1 MPRAFPQ
8 NKYEYSWEII
18 PCISF
23 GGKSMNSSPK
33 EILDFVE
40 ENDVKFIRLTFSDM
54 FGNLKNIAI
63 MPDELPRAFEYG
75 IPFDAS
81 CITSGYSDL
90 LLVPDI
96 STLSVL
102 PWRPKSGRVVRFFC
116 NIKNM
121 DGSDYVGD
129 MRTSLSNYV
138 NSLRLEGFSCE
149 MGTKCEFY
157 LFDLDD
163 RGNPTKNPHDSG
175 SYLDVAPLDRCENT
189 RREICLSLEE
199 MGLSPKS
206 SCHKHGPGQNEIEF
220 RENEPV
226 TAADNMVHYKTVV
239 KSIAARNG
247 LFASFMPKPLE
258 DGHGSALSISVSI
271 KKSGE
276 SIFGTASDKMP
287 HEGRCFISGVLSR
300 IREITVFLNSTI
312 NSYKRFGTGYAPKY
326 VDWSFENRAQLIRI
340 PAAVGISPRIEV
352 RSADPCC
359 NPYIVFML
367 ILAAGMEGIRNG
379 DCTLLDSTVRD
390 GINPS
395 VAESLPATLE
405 EAVEIAKQSEFVRRT
420 LTEEIRVQV
429 FDKLEGQI
437 RAYGEAENK
446 AEFDDRHYFRTL

>member
-1 MPRAFPQ
+1 MRTSSHRFPEFSGL
-8 NKYEYSWEII
+8 YTEVFLIMM
-18 PCISF
+18 CF
-23 GGKSMNSSPK
+23 SPK
-33 EILDFVE
+33 EILNFVE
-40 ENDVKFIRLTFSDM
+40 ENDVKFIRLTFCDM

-81 CITSGYSDL
+81 CITDEYTDL

-116 NIKNM
+116 SIKNM

-129 MRTSLSNYV
+129 MRSSLTNYI
-138 NSLRLEGFSCE
+138 NSLRLDGYSCE

-163 RGNPTKNPHDSG
+163 NGEPTKIPHDSG
-175 SYLDVAPLDRCENT
+175 SYLDVAPLDKCENT

-199 MGLSPKS
+199 MGLNPKS

-239 KSIAARNG
+239 KSIAAQNG

-258 DGHGSALSISVSI
+258 NEHGSALSISISL
-271 KKSGE
+271 KKGGKN
-276 SIFGTASDKMP
+276 IFSSDFSTMST
-287 HEGRCFISGVLSR
+287 EGKCFISGVLER
-300 IREITVFLNSTI
+300 IREITAFLNSTT

-326 VDWSFENRAQLIRI
+326 VNWSFENRAQLIRI
-340 PAAVGISPRIEV
+340 PVTVGIAPRIEI
-352 RSADPCC
+352 RSADACC
-359 NPYIVFML
+359 NPYVAFRL
-367 ILAAGMEGIRNG
+367 ILAAGIEGIKSKNY
-379 DCTLLDSTVRD
+379 TLLEKTLKD
-390 GINPS
+390 GSNVMSFEP
-395 VAESLPATLE
+395 LPTSLE
-405 EAVEIAKQSEFVRRT
+405 EAVEIARNSEFVRRT
-420 LTEEIRVQV
+420 LTSEIRGNIFEK
-429 FDKLEGQI
+429 FDRQLKEYS
-437 RAYGEAENK
+437 AA
-446 AEFDDRHYFRTL
+446 DDKDAFEDRYYFKSV